1 MYLNHVAVQG
11 FRNLG
16 TFSLELFP
24 GLNVLVG
31 ENNIGKTNLMDAV
44 RAALGAASAA
54 NGEPVRLR
62 PDDLATTEGGGLAD
76 GTIRI
81 DLTFSGLSEE
91 ERGEFIELLD
101 YNAAA
106 PESSTASI
114 HFEWQ
119 WSATQQRWH
128 SRRWGGNRPEAET
141 AVPEDALQSLP
152 ITFLEA
158 LRNALSALV
167 PGRNSRLGRLLML
180 QAPSEAE
187 RGPVEQIVQ
196 EANQQLERSP
206 LILQAQSRIQEV
218 LKRASGPVFGQEI
231 AIRAAEPRFERIARG
246 LRLLFSERQ
255 HGTAGGLSDLT
266 DLERNGL
273 GYNNLLYVGTVL
285 AELGNLPRAALPL
298 LLVEEPEAHLHP
310 QLQTLLTDCLAGGLQ
325 AGTGPRRVQTLV
337 TTHSPTIAAHVSPEA
352 ITVLHRNER
361 GQLHAT
367 GLGRCGLDPDEMRK
381 LRRMLDVTRASML
394 FARGVILVEGISEAL
409 LLPVLASRVNRN
421 LAACGVSVI
430 PVCGVDFRTFGKLFG
445 PEKLQVPLSIITDG
459 DPPIER
465 GAGLEPQ
472 PLKQSNGTQ
481 YVESN
486 RAASLRD
493 AFSSHSTARVFAS
506 AVTLE
511 FDLASAALENAP
523 VMVEAWLRWYKRPK
537 LSKLQQESVASLAT
551 AEDRARVVWHH
562 LCESG
567 GGPSKAEFAHSLAA
581 LLDENPEHPFTVPEY
596 LRDAIEHAC
605 RRSS

>member
-1 MYLNHVAVQG
+1 VYLSHVAVQG

-16 TFSLELFP
+16 SFSLELFP

-62 PDDLATTEGGGLAD
+62 PDDLATSESGGLVD

-81 DLTFSGLSEE
+81 DLTFSGLSED

-114 HFEWQ
+114 HFEWR
-119 WSATQQRWH
+119 WGATQQRWH
-128 SRRWGGNRPEAET
+128 SRRWGGNRPDAET
-141 AVPEDALQSLP
+141 TVPEENLQSLP

-158 LRNALSALV
+158 LRNALSALG
-167 PGRNSRLGRLLML
+167 PGRNSRLGRLLMM
-180 QAPSEAE
+180 QAPGEAE

-196 EANQQLERSP
+196 EANERLEQSA
-206 LILQAQSRIQEV
+206 LILQAQNRIQEV
-218 LKRASGPVFGQEI
+218 LRRASGPVLGQEI

-246 LRLLFSERQ
+246 LRILFAERQ
-255 HGTAGGLSDLT
+255 HGTAGRLSELT

-285 AELGNLPRAALPL
+285 AELGNLPNAALPL

-310 QLQTLLTDCLAGGLQ
+310 QLQTLLADCLAGGLP
-325 AGTGPRRVQTLV
+325 AGSEQRCVQTVV
-337 TTHSPTIAAHVSPEA
+337 TTHSPTIAAHVSPET
-352 ITVLHRNER
+352 ITILHRDET

-367 GLGRCGLDPDEMRK
+367 GLRKCGLDTKEMRK

-394 FARGVILVEGISEAL
+394 FARGIILVEGISEAL
-409 LLPVLASRVNRN
+409 LLPVLARRLGRN

-445 PEKLQVPLSIITDG
+445 PEKLQLPLSIITDG
-459 DPPIER
+459 DPDIVGGSTEARPRQHPDGIRYVEGER
-465 GAGLEPQ
+465 AAGL
-472 PLKQSNGTQ
+472 
-481 YVESN
+481 
-486 RAASLRD
+486 RD
-493 AFSSHSTARVFAS
+493 TFSKHPVARVFTAS
-506 AVTLE
+506 VTLE
-511 FDLASAALENAP
+511 FDLTRAALENAP
-523 VMVEAWLRWYKRPK
+523 VMVDAWLRCYQRPRMS
-537 LSKLQQESVASLAT
+537 LLQQESIANITT
-551 AEDRARVVWHH
+551 AEERALVVWRH
-562 LCESG
+562 LCLSEG
-567 GGPSKAEFAHSLAA
+567 GRRKADFAHALAA
-581 LLDENPEHPFTVPEY
+581 LLDEEPGRPFTVPDY
-596 LRDAIEHAC
+596 LRDAIDHAC
-605 RRSS
+605 RRSA